1 MLRLTVRSGRD
12 GRYLGTIVDRG
23 GFPFVL
29 DFGDR
34 RLIEDAHQRI
44 LHGFT
49 VIRFGELITALPRDP
64 KALEL
69 LADFYLREG
78 MLVHFE
84 EPTWDGRTGRPDHEL
99 GDLATEAPGDQ
110 PTEEI
115 SRAELTRA
123 RPR

>member
-12 GRYLGTIVDRG
+12 GRYLATIVDRG
-23 GFPFVL
+23 GFAFVL

-34 RLIEDAHQRI
+34 RLIEDAQQRL

-49 VIRFGELITALPRDP
+49 VIRFGELVTALPRDP

-78 MLVHFE
+78 LLVHFE
-84 EPTWDGRTGRPDHEL
+84 EPTWDGRAGNADTEL
-99 GDLATEAPGDQ
+99 GDTAVDEGDF

-115 SRAELTRA
+115 EVPLHGD
-123 RPR
+123 PG